1 MCGESRYALLEVLV
15 DELSRQANNFA
26 ANLRFLCERQG
37 SISAICRKINLNRQ
51 QFNKYLSGLHMPS
64 PQNLR
69 LIANYFGLSV
79 TVLSSEPDE
88 FRMLVEGNFFHAMES
103 VRQLPE
109 LNKFV
114 ETMILESGEAH
125 KDIVG
130 VYDRYQFS
138 SIYKGFILRSGF
150 CIYKNNDFLQHYY
163 IERFPSHDDP
173 KKTDYVFKY
182 YGFVFPLAGR
192 LFTADFEGI
201 QRNEITF
208 GVFAPVRRSSNRF
221 MFGISSGIS
230 ATMFRQPYS
239 TKVALHYRGP
249 GLLRR
254 DHLASLTVLD
264 PGDPSIPR
272 EALQFLGD
280 GSEMIQLG

>member
-1 MCGESRYALLEVLV
+1 MEHYENQVAHFS
-15 DELSRQANNFA
+15 
-26 ANLRFLCERQG
+26 ANLRLLCERHG
-37 SISAICRKINLNRQ
+37 SISAVCRKINLNRQ

-79 TVLSSEPDE
+79 PILFSQPDE
-88 FRMLVEGNFFHAMES
+88 FRTLVEGNFFHAMEN
-103 VRQLPE
+103 VRRSPE

-114 ETMILESGEAH
+114 EAMIVESSGDQKE
-125 KDIVG
+125 VLG
-130 VYDRYQFS
+130 VWDRYQYS
-138 SIYKGFILRSGF
+138 SIYKGFVLRSAF
-150 CIYKNNDFLQHYY
+150 CIYKNNQFLQHYY
-163 IERFPSHDDP
+163 IERFPSYDDP
-173 KKTDYVFKY
+173 TKTEYVFKY
-182 YGFVFPLAGR
+182 YGFVFPVAGR

-201 QRNEITF
+201 QRNELTF
-208 GVFAPVRRSSNRF
+208 GVYAPVKRSSSKF
-221 MFGISSGIS
+221 MFGIATGIA

-249 GLLRR
+249 GLLKRE
-254 DHLASLTVLD
+254 HLDALTVLD
-264 PGDPSIPR
+264 RGDPSIPR

>member
-1 MCGESRYALLEVLV
+1 MEHAENQVAHFS
-15 DELSRQANNFA
+15 
-26 ANLRFLCERQG
+26 ANLRLLCERHG
-37 SISAICRKINLNRQ
+37 SISAVCRKINLNRQ

-79 TVLSSEPDE
+79 PILFSQPDE
-88 FRMLVEGNFFHAMES
+88 FRTLVEGNFFHAMEN
-103 VRQLPE
+103 VRRSPE

-114 ETMILESGEAH
+114 EAMIVESSGDQKE
-125 KDIVG
+125 VLG
-130 VYDRYQFS
+130 VWDRYQYS
-138 SIYKGFILRSGF
+138 SIYKGFVLRSAF
-150 CIYKNNDFLQHYY
+150 CIYKNNQFLQHYY
-163 IERFPSHDDP
+163 IERFPSYDDP
-173 KKTDYVFKY
+173 TKTEYVFKY
-182 YGFVFPLAGR
+182 YGFVFPVAGR

-201 QRNEITF
+201 QRNELTF
-208 GVFAPVRRSSNRF
+208 GVYAPVKRSSSKF
-221 MFGISSGIS
+221 MFGIATGIA

-249 GLLRR
+249 GLLKRE
-254 DHLASLTVLD
+254 HLDALTVLD
-264 PGDPSIPR
+264 RGDPSIPR

>member
-1 MCGESRYALLEVLV
+1 MDHDNDQV
-15 DELSRQANNFA
+15 ANFS

-37 SISAICRKINLNRQ
+37 SISSVCRKVNLNRQ
-51 QFNKYLSGLHMPS
+51 QFNKYLSGLHIPS

-69 LIANYFGLSV
+69 LIANFFGLSNRI
-79 TVLSSEPDE
+79 LFSDPEE
-88 FRMLVEGNFFHAMES
+88 FQTLVEGNFFQAMETMRKS
-103 VRQLPE
+103 SE
-109 LNKFV
+109 LNRFIEQMIV
-114 ETMILESGEAH
+114 ESSGEH
-125 KDIVG
+125 KEIIG
-130 VYDRYQFS
+130 TYDRYQFS
-138 SIYKGFILRSGF
+138 SIYKGLVLRSAF
-150 CIYKNNDFLQHYY
+150 CIYKNQEFLQHYY
-163 IERFPSHDDP
+163 IERFPSADHP
-173 KKTDYVFKY
+173 AKTDYVFKY

-208 GVFAPVRRSSNRF
+208 GVFAPVKRSASKF

-254 DHLASLTVLD
+254 HHVDTTAVMER
-264 PGDPSIPR
+264 GDPAIPR
-272 EALQFLGD
+272 EILQFLGD
-280 GSEMIQLG
+280 SSDMIQLK

>member
-1 MCGESRYALLEVLV
+1 MEH
-15 DELSRQANNFA
+15 DENQVAHFS
-26 ANLRFLCERQG
+26 ANLRLLCERHG
-37 SISAICRKINLNRQ
+37 SISAVCRKINLNRQ

-79 TVLSSEPDE
+79 PILFSQPDE
-88 FRMLVEGNFFHAMES
+88 FRTLVEGNFFHAMEN
-103 VRQLPE
+103 VRRSPE

-114 ETMILESGEAH
+114 EAMIIESSGDQKE
-125 KDIVG
+125 VLG
-130 VYDRYQFS
+130 VWDRYQYS
-138 SIYKGFILRSGF
+138 SIYKGFVLRSAF
-150 CIYKNNDFLQHYY
+150 CIYKNSQFLQHYY
-163 IERFPSHDDP
+163 IERFPSYDDP
-173 KKTDYVFKY
+173 TKTEYVFKY
-182 YGFVFPLAGR
+182 YGFVFPVAGR

-201 QRNEITF
+201 QRNELTF
-208 GVFAPVRRSSNRF
+208 GVYAPVKRSSSKF
-221 MFGISSGIS
+221 MFGIATGIA

-249 GLLRR
+249 GLLKRE
-254 DHLASLTVLD
+254 HLDALTVLD
-264 PGDPSIPR
+264 RGDPSIPR